1 MIDVWAHMMTM
12 ERDSIMIILKKLN
25 QASLE
30 LHNSSFENITGGD
43 LNSNMIRIFNGS
55 LKIVNSKFLNN

>member
-1 MIDVWAHMMTM
+1 MMTM
-12 ERDSIMIILKKLN
+12 ERDSIMITLKKLN
-25 QASLE
+25 KASLE

>member
-12 ERDSIMIILKKLN
+12 ERDSIMITLKKLN